1 MSMFMEYVENQAAAK
16 NKTPTE
22 WIKGIIQHIPSC
34 TLATHVGK
42 FTHPSSKNVDI
53 NDMNRQSDLPYVV
66 TAAVHHPVDI
76 VVNAAYI
83 GTAKLLLYELKD
95 GKTVLQHLQKADV
108 QLQQEIEQLGISF
121 NQISSMVAAM
131 SSPSQP
137 TQTNGYI
144 KQVYFPI
151 SPAAYHVLSVLPSSS
166 IMIEVKR
173 RMIEENSRKKECCD
187 VKNSHYGES
196 YQTWADI
203 TNIHFGGTKPQNI
216 SVLNSTNGGSF
227 WALPSLPPIIQK
239 KDIRI
244 PKKDFFQETL
254 PYKEYVPLFRALHT
268 DILTNG
274 INNRKVR
281 RKREEIIDCIM
292 QLAWTYCY
300 MLREEPAG
308 WSLQKDYESLPQAQK
323 IWLDKA
329 YASQQKDN
337 EAWERELAMQFGR
350 WVINQYFRILKDSK
364 VLLGDDELAYV
375 KKVMQDAIRKD
386 VREH

>member
-1 MSMFMEYVENQAAAK
+1 MSMFMEYVKNQAEAK
-16 NKTPTE
+16 KKTPAAWLE
-22 WIKGIIQHIPSC
+22 GIINHIPNC

-53 NDMNRQSDLPYVV
+53 NDTDKQFDLPYVV

-83 GTAKLLLYELKD
+83 GTAKLLLYELED
-95 GKTVLQHLQKADV
+95 RKTVLQHLQEADV
-108 QLQQEIEQLGISF
+108 QLQQEIEQLGVSF
-121 NQISSMVAAM
+121 TQVSSMVAAICR
-131 SSPSQP
+131 PSQP

-151 SPAAYHVLSVLPSSS
+151 SPAAYHLVSVLPSSS
-166 IMIEVKR
+166 VMIEVKR
-173 RMIEENSRKKECCD
+173 RMMKENSKRKACCD
-187 VKNSHYGES
+187 AENDHYGES
-196 YQTWADI
+196 YRTWTDI
-203 TNIHFGGTKPQNI
+203 TDIHFGGTKPQNI
-216 SVLNSTNGGSF
+216 SALNSAQGGSF
-227 WALPSLPPIIQK
+227 WALSSLPPIIQK

-244 PKKDFFQETL
+244 PKRNFFQETL
-254 PYKEYVPLFRALHT
+254 PYKEYVSLFRKLHT

-274 INNRKVR
+274 INNRHVR
-281 RKREEIIDCIM
+281 RKREEIIECIM

-300 MLREEPAG
+300 ILRNEPAG

-323 IWLDKA
+323 IWLDNA
-329 YASQQKDN
+329 YAKQRKDN
-337 EAWERELAMQFGR
+337 ETWERELTTQFGR
-350 WVINQYFRILKDSK
+350 WVINKYFRILKDSK

-386 VREH
+386 VREQ